1 MNTVNE
7 WTRSGNGT
15 MAALEAERNR
25 LALQHEQDIK
35 TIDELR
41 DAYLEIISDP
51 DSHTKRRLEKT
62 AKELDAALTALHQI
76 QTQVEV
82 QIKNLGLISAVVPD
96 SLALKI
102 NAIRTALRS
111 ALAEHE

>member
-1 MNTVNE
+1 
-7 WTRSGNGT
+7 

-25 LALQHEQDIK
+25 LAAQHEQDLR

-41 DAYLEIISDP
+41 DAYLDLLYDP
-51 DSHTKRRLEKT
+51 GNHTKRRM
-62 AKELDAALTALHQI
+62 ELDAALTALHQI

-111 ALAEHE
+111 VLAEHE